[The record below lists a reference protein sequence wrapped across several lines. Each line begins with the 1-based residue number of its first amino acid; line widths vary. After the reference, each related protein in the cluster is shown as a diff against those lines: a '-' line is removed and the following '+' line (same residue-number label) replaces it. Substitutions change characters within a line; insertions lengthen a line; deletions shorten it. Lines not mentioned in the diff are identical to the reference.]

1 MSALPSPVMAVFRKE
16 LQDTLRDRRTLVA
29 MLVVPLLVSPLLMV
43 GVARY
48 SQSRAQ
54 EAREQI
60 LKVAVVDPHN
70 DSGLADHLDATPGI
84 DVYPDRDVSGLPAR
98 IAAEELD
105 AAVLVDEN
113 FQREVAA
120 LHPGGVSLL
129 FRSSDRF
136 DQQKPRLK
144 EALASYEQKLLGRR
158 FEALKLG
165 PDVVHAVRVQEH
177 DVASAREQMGQRIG
191 GLLPYM
197 FILFCFTG
205 GMYPAIDL
213 AAGEKE
219 RGTLET
225 LLTAPVRRW
234 SLVLGKFL
242 VVTLTGIISALI
254 AMLGLYLSITY
265 GIDGLP
271 PGLLTAIGQV
281 LEPGTIAAVFALL
294 VPLAAFFAALLLML
308 SIYARSYKEAVS
320 IISPLTIVVLVPA
333 MLALIPGTRLTAVT
347 ALIPVLNVSLA
358 TRELVAGT
366 ASPALVSLVFASLL
380 ALAGLSLLACS
391 RWFAREDVVFR
402 S

>member
-1 MSALPSPVMAVFRKE
+1 MTLPSPVMAVLRKE
-16 LQDTLRDRRTLVA
+16 LLDTLRDRRTLVA
-29 MLVVPLLVSPLLMV
+29 MLVVPLIVSPLLMV

-54 EAREQI
+54 EAREQT
-60 LKVAVVDPHN
+60 LRVAVVDPHN
-70 DSGLADHLDATPGI
+70 DSGLADHLDAQPGI
-84 DVYPDRDVSGLPAR
+84 EVIPDRDVTSLSAR

-129 FRSSDRF
+129 FKSSDRF
-136 DQQKPRLK
+136 DQQKSRIK
-144 EALASYEQKLLGRR
+144 DALASYEQLLLGRR
-158 FEALKLG
+158 FAALKLG
-165 PDVVHAVRVQEH
+165 PEVVHAVRVQEH

-225 LLTAPVRRW
+225 LLTAPVQRW

-242 VVTLTGIISALI
+242 VVTLTGIISAVI
-254 AMLGLYLSITY
+254 AMLGLYLSVAY
-265 GIDGLP
+265 GIEGIP
-271 PGLLTAIGQV
+271 PELLSAIGQV

-294 VPLAAFFAALLLML
+294 VPLAMFFAALLLML

-333 MLALIPGTRLTAVT
+333 VLALIPGTRLTAVT

-366 ASPALVSLVFASLL
+366 AAPALVALVFLSLL
-380 ALAGLSLLACS
+380 ALAGASLLACT

-402 S
+402 T

>member
-1 MSALPSPVMAVFRKE
+1 MAVLRKE
-16 LQDTLRDRRTLVA
+16 LLDTLRDRRTLIA
-29 MLVVPLLVSPLLMV
+29 MLVVPLLVTPMLMI

-54 EAREQI
+54 EAREQT
-60 LKVAVVDPHN
+60 LKVAVVDPHD
-70 DSGLADHLDATPGI
+70 DSGIADHLDAQPGI
-84 DVYPDRDVSGLPAR
+84 DVFPDRDVTSLSAR

-129 FRSSDRF
+129 FKSSDRF
-136 DQQKPRLK
+136 DQQKSRLK
-144 EALASYEQKLLGRR
+144 DALAGYEQKLLDRR
-158 FEALKLG
+158 FAALKLG

-177 DVASAREQMGQRIG
+177 DVASAREQIGQRIG

-225 LLTAPVRRW
+225 LLTAPVQRW

-254 AMLGLYLSITY
+254 AMLGLYLTVSY
-265 GIDGLP
+265 GIEGLP
-271 PGLLTAIGQV
+271 PELLGAIGQV

-294 VPLAAFFAALLLML
+294 VPLAMFFAALLLML

-333 MLALIPGTRLTAVT
+333 ILALVPGTRLTVAT
-347 ALIPVLNVSLA
+347 ALVPVLNVSLA

-366 ASPALVSLVFASLL
+366 ASPALVALVFASLI
-380 ALAGLSLLACS
+380 ALAGASLLACS

-402 S
+402 T

>member
-1 MSALPSPVMAVFRKE
+1 MSALPSPVMAVLRKE
-16 LQDTLRDRRTLVA
+16 LLDTLRDRRTLIA
-29 MLVVPLLVSPLLMV
+29 MLVVPLLVTPMLMI

-54 EAREQI
+54 EAREQT
-60 LKVAVVDPHN
+60 LKVAVVDPHD
-70 DSGLADHLDATPGI
+70 DSGIADHLDAQPGI
-84 DVYPDRDVSGLPAR
+84 DVFPDRDVTSLSAR

-129 FRSSDRF
+129 FKSSDRF
-136 DQQKPRLK
+136 DQQKSRLK
-144 EALASYEQKLLGRR
+144 DALAGYEQKLLDRR
-158 FEALKLG
+158 FAALKLG

-177 DVASAREQMGQRIG
+177 DVASAREQIGQRIG

-225 LLTAPVRRW
+225 LLTAPVQRW

-254 AMLGLYLSITY
+254 AMLGLYLTVSY
-265 GIDGLP
+265 GIEGLP
-271 PGLLTAIGQV
+271 PELLGAIGQV

-294 VPLAAFFAALLLML
+294 VPLAMFFAALLLML

-333 MLALIPGTRLTAVT
+333 ILALVPGTRLTVAT
-347 ALIPVLNVSLA
+347 ALVPVLNVSLA

-366 ASPALVSLVFASLL
+366 ASPALVALVFASLI
-380 ALAGLSLLACS
+380 ALAGASLLACS

-402 S
+402 T